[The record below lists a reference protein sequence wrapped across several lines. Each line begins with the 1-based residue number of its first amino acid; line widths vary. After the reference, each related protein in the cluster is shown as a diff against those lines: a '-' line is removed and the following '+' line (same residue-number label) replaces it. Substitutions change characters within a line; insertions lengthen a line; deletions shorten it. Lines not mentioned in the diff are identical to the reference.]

1 MASNNKMQEVKYI
14 AVSRL
19 SDRKI
24 ILAMNP
30 QESKQQFN
38 KEFQNEVT
46 NIVKRTTMNQVD
58 SALKKGHFS
67 DETDSMQGTWHSQ
80 VHA

>member
-1 MASNNKMQEVKYI
+1 MASNNNSKMQEVKYI

-38 KEFQNEVT
+38 KEF
-46 NIVKRTTMNQVD
+46 
-58 SALKKGHFS
+58 
-67 DETDSMQGTWHSQ
+67 
-80 VHA
+80 